1 MRVSELSE
9 RSGVPVA
16 TIKYYLREGL
26 LPAGEA
32 IGRRRASYDESHL
45 KRLRLIR
52 TLRDQCDVPVAGIAA
67 LIAALDD
74 SSLDAHVRFGRV
86 QDAVDPPNV
95 DVTEAQMQVGRDL
108 VAGFGWQ
115 VNPATPALG
124 GLGAAFAA
132 VRDLGEFGLP
142 TDLRPWAEAAWLV
155 AQAEI
160 AAIPQDM
167 SPVEQAEHVALGTAL
182 FARVLL
188 ELRLLAEQAV
198 SAERP
203 R

>member
-26 LPAGEA
+26 MPAGAA
-32 IGRRRASYDESHL
+32 IGRRRASYDETHVR
-45 KRLRLIR
+45 RLRLIR
-52 TLRDQCDVPVAGIAA
+52 ALRDLCNVPVAGIAT

-74 SSLDAHVRFGRV
+74 PNLDTAVRFGRV
-86 QDAVDPPNV
+86 QDAVDPPSA
-95 DVTEAQMQVGRDL
+95 DVTEAQMRIGRDI

-115 VNPATPALG
+115 VHPATPALG
-124 GLGAAFAA
+124 GLGAAFEA
-132 VRDLGEFGLP
+132 VGDLGEFGLP

-160 AAIPQDM
+160 AAIPQDA

-188 ELRLLAEQAV
+188 ELRLLAAQAV